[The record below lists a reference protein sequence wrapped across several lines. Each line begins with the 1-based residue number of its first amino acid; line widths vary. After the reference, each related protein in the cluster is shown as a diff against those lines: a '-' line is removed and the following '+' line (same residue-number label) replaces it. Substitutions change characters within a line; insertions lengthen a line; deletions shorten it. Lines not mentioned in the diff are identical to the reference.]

1 MLRAMNRRGDQK
13 LITSIITK
21 IRNMMPEAIIRTTL
35 IAGFPGETNDDFEI
49 LKTYVKETK
58 FDRLGVFTYSDEEDT
73 VAYTMDNKIDNETKE
88 IRFNEIMEIQYHVTQ
103 ELNKKL
109 IGKTFEV
116 LVDHYDDTKRAYAC
130 RSYREAPDDVDGYIY
145 LKENV
150 TIGNYY
156 NVEII
161 NIIDYDL
168 IAKLKTQE

>member
-1 MLRAMNRRGDQK
+1 MLS
-13 LITSIITK
+13 SIPK
-21 IRNMMPEAIIRTTL
+21 
-35 IAGFPGETNDDFEI
+35 
-49 LKTYVKETK
+49 
-58 FDRLGVFTYSDEEDT
+58 
-73 VAYTMDNKIDNETKE
+73 
-88 IRFNEIMEIQYHVTQ
+88 Q
-103 ELNKKL
+103 
-109 IGKTFEV
+109 